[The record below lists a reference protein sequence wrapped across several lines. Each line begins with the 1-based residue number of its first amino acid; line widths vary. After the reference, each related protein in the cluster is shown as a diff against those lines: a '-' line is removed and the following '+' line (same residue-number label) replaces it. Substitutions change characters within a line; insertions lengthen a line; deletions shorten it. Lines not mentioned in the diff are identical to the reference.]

1 MSVDAIKNDLTST
14 INKKIK
20 DYSSIIIDSFV
31 EFYGKEYRPIIMDR
45 FNNIS
50 YLYYIT
56 DLDIFYIAKELPK
69 ITNEEYKN
77 IIFTIP
83 YITYLLQNK
92 FYKQKVTPHNFYELG
107 LNKIIGASSN
117 DLFSKNLSQYSIALA
132 LRDDNENSYEVNIP
146 MNNDIKRIIALPI
159 FAASDKNLFHEL
171 NHAIC
176 SQMIFR
182 DKKPIIKCGLEY
194 EDMDKLYIYEII
206 NDKISL
212 EIYDIFKSKCR
223 DKILNFNILSKELT
237 NVYENYHY
245 LIDSFYEHYKEK
257 LKLSSIDN
265 IPFQIVGKD
274 SKQQFKDLSSII
286 ENKKSNKK

>member
-1 MSVDAIKNDLTST
+1 
-14 INKKIK
+14 
-20 DYSSIIIDSFV
+20 
-31 EFYGKEYRPIIMDR
+31 
-45 FNNIS
+45 
-50 YLYYIT
+50 
-56 DLDIFYIAKELPK
+56 
-69 ITNEEYKN
+69 
-77 IIFTIP
+77 
-83 YITYLLQNK
+83 
-92 FYKQKVTPHNFYELG
+92 
-107 LNKIIGASSN
+107 
-117 DLFSKNLSQYSIALA
+117 
-132 LRDDNENSYEVNIP
+132 

-159 FAASDKNLFHEL
+159 FAANDKNLFHEL

-274 SKQQFKDLSSII
+274 AKQQFKDLSSII